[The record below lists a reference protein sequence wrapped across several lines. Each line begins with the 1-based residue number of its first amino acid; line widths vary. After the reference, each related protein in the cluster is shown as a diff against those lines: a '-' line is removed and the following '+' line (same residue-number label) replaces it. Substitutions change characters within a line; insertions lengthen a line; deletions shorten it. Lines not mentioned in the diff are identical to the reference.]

1 MPTQQCPQF
10 ISTSS
15 EFDISGYYDLPFLFI
30 VFCAT
35 FVVYMIAVSG
45 DWKCRPSKYLTL
57 VAVASGVIYA
67 IGKYN
72 TLLSYVTFGAIVT
85 MLMPLM
91 FGSYFETI
99 SANLISISFI
109 TVCTA
114 LIIYYNPNYT
124 ECYDNLG
131 QHLTGR
137 SHAIIIIFTIFFFLQ
152 VFFFILVRG
161 GLDIL
166 VQGNIG
172 TISRIAREKS
182 AIKNKL
188 NSLIMKRSTKIMKT
202 IALLIACVLLLFV
215 FGYIYGNTLLDFDG
229 DG

>member
-1 MPTQQCPQF
+1 MPPQQCPQF
-10 ISTSS
+10 KSTSS

-45 DWKCRPSKYLTL
+45 DWIKNNYL
-57 VAVASGVIYA
+57 AAGGAASVVIYA
-67 IGKYN
+67 IGTHN

-172 TISRIAREKS
+172 TISKIAREKS

>member
-15 EFDISGYYDLPFLFI
+15 EFDISGYHDLPFLFF
-30 VFCAT
+30 VFFAT

-45 DWKCRPSKYLTL
+45 DWIKRKKYLT
-57 VAVASGVIYA
+57 VAVAASVVIYV
-67 IGKYN
+67 IGTHN
-72 TLLSYVTFGAIVT
+72 TLLSYVTLGAIVT
-85 MLMPLM
+85 ILMPLM

-99 SANLISISFI
+99 FANLISISFI
-109 TVCTA
+109 TVCMA

-152 VFFFILVRG
+152 VFFFILVQG